1 MRFALPGEL
10 QFAMGIF
17 AVGNSQQSPKN
28 RSPNNLLII
37 LSKIWHAAWHG
48 S

>member
-1 MRFALPGEL
+1 MRFALPCEL

-17 AVGNSQQSPKN
+17 AVGNSQQSLKN
-28 RSPNNLLII
+28 RDPNNVLII
-37 LSKIWHAAWHG
+37 FDKIWHAVWHG